1 MLIAF
6 VVSLVF
12 TLGSFGV
19 YLGNLFSNSPVSNYK
34 SMDYVVTEA
43 TVDVTTRTM
52 DVAVQNVAPQ
62 SNLILPSVNN
72 TQLFLIILSIIFFI
86 ITIIF
91 LVMLIKQKRSEQK
104 IKII

>member
-1 MLIAF
+1 
-6 VVSLVF
+6 
-12 TLGSFGV
+12 
-19 YLGNLFSNSPVSNYK
+19 
-34 SMDYVVTEA
+34 MDYVVTEA

-62 SNLILPSVNN
+62 SDLILPSVNN